1 MARPSKYTN
10 QNTPLSTTAIQTI
23 VEAANL
29 LTINEVEN
37 LQIKHGISDGLL
49 ADIMGLN
56 KSQISRIK
64 KGDSPLAQ
72 SGKIALYLFF
82 KTLNSPSV

>member
-1 MARPSKYTN
+1 MARPSKYSN
-10 QNTPLSTTAIQTI
+10 QNTPLSTTTIQTI
-23 VEAANL
+23 VEAANS
-29 LTINEVEN
+29 LTINDVEAM
-37 LQIKHGISDGLL
+37 QVKHGISDQLL

-56 KSQISRIK
+56 KSQVSRIK

-82 KTLNSPSV
+82 KTLNSPSL